1 MTSFRTLLVIAATG
15 TFGLLGCAQ
24 TPVDPMANR
33 AGMAAP
39 GAGAAMPM
47 PAADAGMARMDPQM
61 KAMREMHEKMMAAK
75 TPEARNALMAEHM
88 KVMQDSMAMMSGTGP
103 GGMGGMAGMG
113 DMKGMGPMGADMAA
127 HHKMMEK
134 HMQMMHAMMQM
145 MTDRMAAMP
154 GKQ

>member
-47 PAADAGMARMDPQM
+47 PAADAGMARMDQHM

-88 KVMQDSMAMMSGTGP
+88 KVMQDGMVMMGGTGP
-103 GGMGGMAGMG
+103 GGMAGMG

>member
-24 TPVDPMANR
+24 TPVDPMASR

-47 PAADAGMARMDPQM
+47 PAADAGMARMDQHM

-88 KVMQDSMAMMSGTGP
+88 KVMQDGMVMMGGTGP
-103 GGMGGMAGMG
+103 GGMAGMG

>member
-1 MTSFRTLLVIAATG
+1 
-15 TFGLLGCAQ
+15 
-24 TPVDPMANR
+24 
-33 AGMAAP
+33 
-39 GAGAAMPM
+39 
-47 PAADAGMARMDPQM
+47 M

-127 HHKMMEK
+127 HHKKMEK
-134 HMQMMHAMMQM
+134 HMEMMHAMMQM

>member
-24 TPVDPMANR
+24 APVDPMANR

-61 KAMREMHEKMMAAK
+61 KAMRGMHEKMMAAK
-75 TPEARNALMAEHM
+75 TPEVRNALMAEHM

-103 GGMGGMAGMG
+103 GGMAGMG

-134 HMQMMHAMMQM
+134 HMEMMHTMMQM